1 MANIDTS
8 KIEGYADMTAEE
20 KVKALEAYSIAE
32 PDYSGY
38 VKKDLFDKTA
48 SELAQS
54 KKDLKARMT
63 EEEIKAKEAEA
74 ELLKYKTEAETLR
87 KEKNI
92 ASNKAQLIG
101 IGYDEALAQ
110 ATAEA
115 MENGDIATVI
125 KNQQTVLENAKKLDI
140 PVKLWGVLQKG
151 ETVEYE
157 GNVYTP
163 DMVLGPARKGI
174 KVTYCTDSRPVDII
188 SEKAAGSDLF
198 ICEGMYGE
206 PGMEDKAKE
215 HKHMTFYEAAKMAK
229 QAEVG
234 ELWLT
239 HYSPSLMK
247 PAMAAAS

>member
-20 KVKALEAYSIAE
+20 KVKALEAYSIAD

-38 VKKDLFDKTA
+38 VSKATFDKTA
-48 SELAQS
+48 SELAQT
-54 KKDLKARMT
+54 KKDLKARMS

-92 ASNKAQLIG
+92 ASNKAQLIS

-125 KNQQTVLENAKKLDI
+125 KNQASVLENAKKI
-140 PVKLWGVLQKG
+140 AKG
-151 ETVEYE
+151 E
-157 GNVYTP
+157 
-163 DMVLGPARKGI
+163 
-174 KVTYCTDSRPVDII
+174 
-188 SEKAAGSDLF
+188 
-198 ICEGMYGE
+198 
-206 PGMEDKAKE
+206 
-215 HKHMTFYEAAKMAK
+215 
-229 QAEVG
+229 
-234 ELWLT
+234 
-239 HYSPSLMK
+239 
-247 PAMAAAS
+247 AMASTTPPAGKATDGTKTISKEQFEKMSYAEMAELYQTNPDLYNSLIS